1 MQIWTSTTSKKH
13 TYIDTHISYLKV
25 EKLTVW
31 TRQTMVFKG
40 KYICAI

>member
-1 MQIWTSTTSKKH
+1 MDKH
-13 TYIDTHISYLKV
+13 NKQKTHIYRHTHISYLKV